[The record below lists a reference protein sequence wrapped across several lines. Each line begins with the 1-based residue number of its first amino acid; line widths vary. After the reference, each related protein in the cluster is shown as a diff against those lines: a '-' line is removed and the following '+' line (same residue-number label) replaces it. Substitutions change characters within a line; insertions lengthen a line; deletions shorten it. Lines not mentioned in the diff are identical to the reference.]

1 MTARQ
6 VLTPAQAA
14 VLLGIGKTTVT
25 DRCQRGVLP
34 AIRLD
39 SRWYLKRSEP
49 VRDGWLMPARENT
62 ADDAAVDA
70 EESGR

>member
-6 VLTPAQAA
+6 ILTPAQAA

-25 DRCQRGVLP
+25 DWCRRGVLP

-39 SRWYLKRSEP
+39 SRWYLKRAEI
-49 VRDGWLMPARENT
+49 VRDGWLMPTRE
-62 ADDAAVDA
+62 DASDGTPVGA
-70 EESGR
+70 EDSRR